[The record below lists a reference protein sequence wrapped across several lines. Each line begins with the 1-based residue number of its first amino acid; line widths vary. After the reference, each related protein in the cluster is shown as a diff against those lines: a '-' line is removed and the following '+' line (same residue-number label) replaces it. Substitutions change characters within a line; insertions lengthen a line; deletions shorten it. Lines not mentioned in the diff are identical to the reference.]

1 MSWRAIVTPDSES
14 PARSRVSNATLNE
27 PSQGKTSMSLQSAT
41 VARTVKTP
49 PAEHRTREL
58 RALLI
63 GENSQGSSHLVK
75 LLEEHGCKCRFV
87 TSYHEAF
94 SQLGVEDFGLVLSP
108 MSLRDGNVFPLA
120 NLLEGSNTT
129 LFYFQAVEESCWW
142 LPALRSGQKCFGS
155 SALRPSEFIASLP
168 QILEER

>member
-1 MSWRAIVTPDSES
+1 M
-14 PARSRVSNATLNE
+14 N
-27 PSQGKTSMSLQSAT
+27 LQSAAAT
-41 VARTVKTP
+41 RMIKTP
-49 PAEHRTREL
+49 PAKDRTREL

-87 TSYHEAF
+87 TSYEEAF
-94 SQLGVEDFGLVLSP
+94 SQLGTEDFDVVLSP
-108 MSLRDGNVFPLA
+108 MTLRDGSVFPLA
-120 NLLEGSNTT
+120 NLLEG
-129 LFYFQAVEESCWW
+129 FYFQAVEESCWW

-155 SALRPSEFIASLP
+155 SALCPSEFIASLP